1 MSRIGTNIGGLM
13 AIAAAGAAL
22 SLAAPAQAGNLT
34 LISSTMNTN
43 YTAQITGPASP
54 FTGGGLDVYE
64 GPVTFTVSDSSHVGT
79 YQITAFC
86 VDLFDEIGLGAF
98 SPNLNYQTETLTT
111 TRDTDGQ
118 HLGTNLSGTQLTEIN
133 RLLTLASG
141 FETNALTNASN
152 LAAIQGA
159 IWEIENPL
167 YTVSSHN
174 GLNTTTANFITEAGI
189 NNPATAGY
197 LPTGVQTTIIA
208 AYDSHGN
215 YHQAFAFAT
224 AAVPEPATWA
234 MMIIGFG
241 GVGAV
246 MRKRRTATAFA

>member
-1 MSRIGTNIGGLM
+1 MKIGGLA
-13 AIAAAGAAL
+13 AIVAAGAAL

-64 GPVTFTVSDSSHVGT
+64 GPVTFAVSDSSHVGT
-79 YQITAFC
+79 YKITAFC
-86 VDLFDEIGLGAF
+86 VDLFDEIGLGNF
-98 SPNLNYQTETLTT
+98 NPNLNYETETLTT
-111 TRDTDGQ
+111 SRDTDGHQ
-118 HLGTNLSGTQLTEIN
+118 LGTVLLPSQLTQIN

-141 FETNALTNASN
+141 LEGIPANASN

-174 GLNTTTANFITEAGI
+174 GLNSLTANYITEAGI
-189 NNPATAGY
+189 NDPAAAGY
-197 LPTGVQTTIIA
+197 LQTGVQTTIIS
-208 AYDSHGN
+208 AYDSRGN

-224 AAVPEPATWA
+224 PGVPEPATWA